1 MSVLKNP
8 IKPKKT
14 RFEVGFLG
22 VFFWFYW
29 AGFLLPTLA
38 LLAVLHKGT
47 QIYIKRKDL
56 QRSVIGM
63 HRISSRIIRP
73 FLYPVSGRILD
84 CNAGYPATGSV
95 LLFIYKKKK
104 KNCQPKYPD
113 GYPVLLGIRLLDL
126 PYIRSAG
133 YPAKTVSSAFLID

>member
-104 KNCQPKYPD
+104 KIVNPNIRTDIRSYWVSGFWICRTSDRPD
-113 GYPVLLGIRLLDL
+113 IRQKPYPVH
-126 PYIRSAG
+126 S
-133 YPAKTVSSAFLID
+133 